1 MKVVIALGSN
11 LPNGNQEPHVMIE
24 AGVAELAKII
34 EITDLSTIIETEP
47 VGGPEQPNYQN
58 AVAIGE
64 SNLDPLDLLRAM
76 HEIEAKLGRVRDVR
90 WGPRTLDLDLIV
102 AGDVVMDTDEIVLP
116 HPRAH
121 ERGFVLQ
128 PWNEIDPDGF
138 IPGKGDV
145 ASLLAALNQ
154 AE

>member
-47 VGGPEQPNYQN
+47 VGGPAQPNYQN